1 MELATEMG
9 VLETE
14 KLKNVMK
21 IAKIKIK
28 MVELIE
34 DKLMQV
40 VIKK

>member
-14 KLKNVMK
+14 KLKSVMK